1 MNVDKPKLPA
11 KLPIESRQKLTIFN
25 CSNDALN
32 RTSDNDQNNDNRL
45 DDSTNL
51 TRQEQLCALDCVS
64 LSENDLDLDDAQT
77 ELCKYE
83 QKEAECEDT
92 VVPVLPPPRLKLIKK
107 QQKLNTEISKHSAT
121 NELSNSKSI
130 STLGISIFIFF

>member
-32 RTSDNDQNNDNRL
+32 RTSDNDRL
-45 DDSTNL
+45 DDSTSL

-64 LSENDLDLDDAQT
+64 LSENDLDLDDAHT

-130 STLGISIFIFF
+130 STLGISI